1 MERFGAGAGQVEAV
15 LRFDHAQRDT
25 VADAPAALP
34 VLADTTSRV
43 ACKLNRRRSPFRMLT
58 MP

>member
-1 MERFGAGAGQVEAV
+1 MEAV
-15 LRFDHAQRDT
+15 LRFDQAQRDT